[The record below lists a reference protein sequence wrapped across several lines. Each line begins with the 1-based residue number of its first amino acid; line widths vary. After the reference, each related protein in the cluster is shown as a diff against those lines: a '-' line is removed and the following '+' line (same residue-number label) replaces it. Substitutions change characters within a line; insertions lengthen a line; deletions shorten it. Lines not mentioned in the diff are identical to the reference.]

1 VAPFSTLA
9 LVPLTALLLAQGAH
23 AQGSACDQFKA
34 TLAARIDPSI
44 RGFALDTVP
53 AATPVPPGAKVI
65 GTCEGGAYKI
75 LLRRSA
81 GAPSASGS
89 AAVADGP
96 ASTPTTGPVTAAP
109 IKPVPIKPPANE
121 TASIPPKPLASD
133 VNALAPA
140 SAAAAK
146 TAYLVEPA
154 VAPPIPLLPDATPAQ
169 GASLAQ
175 RASGFLGHYWYGF
188 AALALV
194 IFGPALWRWF
204 AHHRAYD
211 ASGLPRGPRIR

>member
-9 LVPLTALLLAQGAH
+9 LVPLAALLLGQGAH

-75 LLRRSA
+75 LFRRSG
-81 GAPSASGS
+81 GAPSPS
-89 AAVADGP
+89 AAAAVVDGP

-109 IKPVPIKPPANE
+109 IKPVSIKRPADE
-121 TASIPPKPLASD
+121 TASILPKPLASD

-146 TAYLVEPA
+146 VTYTVERA
-154 VAPPIPLLPDATPAQ
+154 AAPPTPLPPDTTPAD
-169 GASLAQ
+169 GASLAK
-175 RASGFLGHYWYGF
+175 RAAGFFNHYWYGF
-188 AALALV
+188 AGLALL
-194 IFGPALWRWF
+194 ILGPAMWRWF